1 MPYAKPSQALR
12 RAIRRERPWIFAGAA
27 ALAGLA
33 GFVNVVVLGYFH
45 VPVSHMSGAVSRL
58 SIDLASRDTVD
69 LKLIVGIVA
78 GFLAGSAVSGAVIGG
93 SQLVPGRRYGV
104 TLCLEAA
111 LLALATLLLVRHHSL
126 GVPLA
131 AMACGVQNGMASSY
145 LGLTIRTTHV
155 TGIVTDLGV
164 MLGHWVRERR
174 VQGWKLLLLATLLL
188 GFLLGG
194 TAGALALAWIG
205 MWALSLASAGCF
217 VAGLAYFAWRHR
229 RRADAG
235 PARATP
241 PPRTRAA

>member
-12 RAIRRERPWIFAGAA
+12 RAIRRERPWIFTGAV

-33 GFVNVVVLGYFH
+33 GFVNVVVLGYFQ

-58 SIDLASRDTVD
+58 SIDVAGRDFVD
-69 LKLIVGIVA
+69 LKLVLGIIG
-78 GFLAGSAVSGAVIGG
+78 GFLAGAVLSGVLIGG
-93 SQLVPGRRYGV
+93 SQLLPGRRYGAA
-104 TLCLEAA
+104 LCLEGG
-111 LLALATLLLVRHHSL
+111 LLALATLLLARQHSL

-174 VQGWKLLLLATLLL
+174 VQGWKLLLLLTLLL

-194 TAGALALAWIG
+194 TAGALALARLG
-205 MWALSLASAGCF
+205 MWALSLASAGAF
-217 VAGLAYFAWRHR
+217 LAGVAYLVWLHR
-229 RRADAG
+229 RRAAAHAPLDL
-235 PARATP
+235 
-241 PPRTRAA
+241 RTREANI